1 MFSFIKFLKNIME
14 KVKANKWVYY
24 FILSTVSFAGIIVT
38 MYFLTTLTGTVSS
51 QVYSSTA
58 KNFSTSLD
66 FVLKQ
71 KEASFK
77 AVGTSLSND
86 ANLKKAIGEK
96 ATEDYL
102 NILKSYNESY
112 EKDSEKISVSFY
124 SSEEQINRYRPSVNI
139 VLSSKAGLFGFETL
153 EEGVY
158 LTLLKP
164 LFDNGNNILGVIE
177 IKEPISVLK
186 QLFLSDGKSI
196 ALALDKKVLPLM
208 PIATQRDRFNN
219 IHNLKID
226 QVNYDGAFVANIM
239 NKKDIDYEKF
249 NESNYS
255 VDKLYYTARI
265 KISDI
270 NGNDIGFMFMGEL
283 VNRGFTYLSAIDE
296 VVSVVTKVSLGL
308 IISIIMFMF

>member
-208 PIATQRDRFNN
+208 PIATQRDGFNN

>member
-177 IKEPISVLK
+177 IKEPILVLK

>member
-265 KISDI
+265 RISDI